1 MSAQGAQAPS
11 RAELLQALSLQAV
24 ACERLGSPLTARVL
38 GALGASLEGEGAL
51 APLLADWRLPPVP
64 SALALRLAGAL
75 HALVLDGAAPDLARF
90 YPDATASPEAPDPGD
105 DRTLRRVV
113 EETLAAHGPV
123 IADFLAQSVQTN
135 EVQRSAVLLPGLLE
149 IARRV
154 RAPLRLLELGASGG
168 LNLLLDRWHYRFG
181 RRGWGPP
188 DAPLRLAP
196 AWSGPAPPLEAPLA
210 IRSRRG
216 VDLHPLD
223 FRDDAVVRRGL
234 AYLWPDQRERT
245 QRFRI
250 AVAAFRASA
259 VRVEEADVAQWLPS
273 ALAERAGE
281 GPTVVQHSI
290 FWQYLPAETR
300 RATEAAI
307 RDAGDR
313 ATEEAPV
320 AWLRYEPEADGR
332 HFELTLDLWPGPGER
347 IRLARAHPHGASVD
361 WVGETGR
368 D

>member
-1 MSAQGAQAPS
+1 MSEPGRQGPS
-11 RAELLQALSLQAV
+11 RAELLQALALQAV

-51 APLLADWRLPPVP
+51 APLLADWTLPPVP
-64 SALALRLAGAL
+64 SAFALRLAGAL
-75 HALVLDGAAPDLARF
+75 HALVLDGAAPELAAF
-90 YPDATASPEAPDPGD
+90 YPDRAPRDPGPASD
-105 DRTLRRVV
+105 DRALRRAV
-113 EETLAAHGPV
+113 EATLAAHGAV
-123 IADFLAQSVQTN
+123 IADFLDQAVQTN

-149 IARRV
+149 VARRV
-154 RAPLRLLELGASGG
+154 RAPLRVLELGASGG

-181 RRGWGPP
+181 RRGWGTP

-196 AWSGPAPPLEAPLA
+196 AWSGPMPPLEAPLA
-210 IRSRRG
+210 IRARRG

-250 AVAAFRASA
+250 AVAALRASA
-259 VRVEEADVAQWLPS
+259 VRVEQSDVAAWLPP
-273 ALAERAGE
+273 ALADEAGE
-281 GPTVVQHSI
+281 GPTVVFHSI
-290 FWQYLPAETR
+290 FWQYLPPETR

-307 RDAGDR
+307 RDAGAR
-313 ATEEAPV
+313 ATAAAPV

-332 HFELTLDLWPGPGER
+332 HFELTLDLWPGPER
-347 IRLARAHPHGASVD
+347 RLRLARAHPHGASVEWFGGAD
-361 WVGETGR
+361 EG
-368 D
+368 